1 MKAVAPQQQRAGAK
15 TAHRRPG
22 PAPQRKAA
30 LGRPYGLNHIA
41 IGPMES
47 GFEAQASHAASQAM
61 RGERNVGRSLTP
73 APAAAVAIPSRG
85 MPLPPAQR
93 AWLEP
98 AFGAELHA
106 VRIHHDADA
115 ATAARAE
122 HAHAFTAG
130 RDIYFGEGRF
140 NPHAHEGRHLLAHEV
155 AHVLQQTGTT
165 DSARRMRAT
174 EASGSGEV
182 QRAATTRHPEQQH
195 AAAHPMPDAVHQ
207 ATARVPRPVMPGR
220 EMPKEA
226 KRGKKP

>member
-1 MKAVAPQQQRAGAK
+1 MKAVAPQQQRTGAK
-15 TAHRRPG
+15 AAHRRPG
-22 PAPQRKAA
+22 PTPQRKAA
-30 LGRPYGLNHIA
+30 MGRPYGLNHIA
-41 IGPMES
+41 IGQMES
-47 GFEAQASHAASQAM
+47 GSEAQAGHAASQVV
-61 RGERNVGRSLTP
+61 RGERNVARGLTP

-85 MPLPPAQR
+85 MPLPAAQR

-98 AFGAELHA
+98 SFGAELHA

-130 RDIYFGEGRF
+130 RDIYFGEGRY

-165 DSARRMRAT
+165 DSMQRMRAT

-182 QRAATTRHPEQQH
+182 QRATASRRPDDQY
-195 AAAHPMPDAVHQ
+195 AAAHPMPDKE
-207 ATARVPRPVMPGR
+207 P
-220 EMPKEA
+220 PKEA